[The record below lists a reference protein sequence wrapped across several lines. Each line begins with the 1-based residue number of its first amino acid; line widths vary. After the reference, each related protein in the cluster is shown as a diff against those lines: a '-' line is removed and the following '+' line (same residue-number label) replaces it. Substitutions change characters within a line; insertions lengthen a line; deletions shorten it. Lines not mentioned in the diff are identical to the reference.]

1 MDPQVNTTAGSILP
15 QPVVEGNN
23 VTFSGYKVID
33 PGNDTWNY
41 FWDFDLDGEY
51 EINGSCINDTIPPVT
66 KFYDDDYMSDAS
78 LLVVDEDGGTN
89 NISVPGKH
97 SAGTTSSS
105 TTGYVRSTYK
115 YTSSYIYVMW
125 QYTYDYYRGY
135 ARIDL
140 SQLPEEAIVQ
150 KVVFKGYVQYNNSVN
165 RVGVRLSGSGTRL
178 FGLNWM
184 TGDFSKDL
192 TNMIQTPAGKAI
204 MDKAIE
210 DGWIGL
216 GFDYESPLINRYNYG
231 YMRGYSW
238 SLPEFE
244 IEYITYEPGCLIPVF
259 VNNVPP
265 VINASNITVSPTEVF
280 EGQNITVSNFS
291 FYDPGNDTYEYN
303 IKLGE
308 YESGWLPLG
317 ERPIPGGAGGPA
329 NYPFLKTFPS
339 TFTTNSPVGAT
350 RGYRFTCESDN
361 LYVVELGV
369 IIPTAYASSSKRFV
383 TLWDRST
390 QKKLAQVEIKNLIGN
405 TWTFE
410 RLSTPVKLTKGGTYT
425 VAEWGTGYFYRGS
438 ITSTPPWGG
447 DTNIKV
453 SGTDYANGGNQD
465 TYPTSYLAGY
475 IYGIPD
481 IGYAIGTGGGAPSVN
496 WNDNIAKSG
505 TPSASAPRTLAPG
518 CWNDGILTP
527 QNGWVSC
534 NGLGNDNSW
543 MEYTWTTKQNIG
555 GFGIYQFRPS
565 GTRQLI
571 GAGDMQ
577 YWDGSKYISLG
588 GYNARTDGIY
598 TLGQPYFKEL
608 PNLVQTTKFRLF
620 NLIGYAYPSGQVS
633 NPSVA
638 EWEVYSG
645 SGGVGTEGWGVY
657 GPGYHFVNMSLNMT
671 AFDDHPLSGT
681 SQDELNVTV
690 MVRDDDD
697 HKLIPETGI
706 GPTEEGP
713 KTIHPTSSTNNY
725 YNGRK
730 LVMRGSTLYAVLQNY
745 QSPNYNILLAKSTD
759 GGDNWEYTR
768 VNDEPY
774 FTSGQYYPTL
784 AIDSTG
790 VLHVAWRGYAS
801 SGSATSYN
809 IRYACSRD
817 DGKTWG
823 ERYNAST
830 GYGYQLAMTVDLND
844 KVHIAFTGYQSSSPY
859 KVFYLNRSASGVWG
873 NRKMVSESNLYCYDP
888 AIDVDTKGNAHIVW
902 RGYRSSSITY
912 YAIRHRMF
920 TAATGKWSQIINLTA
935 FTSST
940 DYHLYPSIACD
951 KQDNAH
957 VVWSGRDS
965 VVTTNYNI
973 RYMKFDGST
982 QKWGSMEYITRIT
995 PSNPYQY
1002 WPSIA
1007 VNNESKIDVVWS
1019 GYRSPTWSS
1028 PYIIHHA
1035 TKVGTT
1041 WDVDWNFYVGGGY
1054 QYKKV
1059 MHSFGWTGVQLSN
1072 ILPVKSSSLV
1082 ARSSQT
1088 D

>member
-1 MDPQVNTTAGSILP
+1 
-15 QPVVEGNN
+15 
-23 VTFSGYKVID
+23 
-33 PGNDTWNY
+33 
-41 FWDFDLDGEY
+41 
-51 EINGSCINDTIPPVT
+51 
-66 KFYDDDYMSDAS
+66 
-78 LLVVDEDGGTN
+78 
-89 NISVPGKH
+89 
-97 SAGTTSSS
+97 
-105 TTGYVRSTYK
+105 
-115 YTSSYIYVMW
+115 
-125 QYTYDYYRGY
+125 
-135 ARIDL
+135 
-140 SQLPEEAIVQ
+140 
-150 KVVFKGYVQYNNSVN
+150 
-165 RVGVRLSGSGTRL
+165 
-178 FGLNWM
+178 M

-204 MDKAIE
+204 MDKAIA

-238 SLPEFE
+238 SQPSFE
-244 IEYITYEPGCLIPVF
+244 IDYITYEPGCLIPVF

-317 ERPIPGGAGGPA
+317 EMPVPGTGGTGIVINEVNTGGSDWVELY
-329 NYPFLKTFPS
+329 NYGSDRDLTGWKLYCDEYPSQGLTTYTFPS
-339 TFTTNSPVGAT
+339 FTLKSKSFVQIHETSGTNDADDLYIGSNIYWNNGGPGSAVSLCDASNNCYDFVSWNSYTGLVPVDAWSGSLT
-350 RGYRFTCESDN
+350 QGTSNDNIYRFTDTDTDSASDWKLGPESGVTPKQRNPGQTGQSAGGGGGGKDIETYVPNDHETTLGTGWNVYPWGSNSARRYMNWYNGGQFGGKKQNIKEIGFRVGNYVFKASYTNLDIYLSHLTTSFSSTFASNYGTGRTKVFSSSSFTWSAASNDVWLMIPLDTTFAYDGSSNVVLEVAYTSRIQSGTVAVNYDN
-361 LYVVELGV
+361 DATNLKRLWASS
-369 IIPTAYASSSKRFV
+369 PTA
-383 TLWDRST
+383 TT
-390 QKKLAQVEIKNLIGN
+390 G
-405 TWTFE
+405 
-410 RLSTPVKLTKGGTYT
+410 RLSTS
-425 VAEWGTGYFYRGS
+425 TG
-438 ITSTPPWGG
+438 
-447 DTNIKV
+447 
-453 SGTDYANGGNQD
+453 
-465 TYPTSYLAGY
+465 
-475 IYGIPD
+475 
-481 IGYAIGTGGGAPSVN
+481 
-496 WNDNIAKSG
+496 
-505 TPSASAPRTLAPG
+505 
-518 CWNDGILTP
+518 
-527 QNGWVSC
+527 
-534 NGLGNDNSW
+534 
-543 MEYTWTTKQNIG
+543 
-555 GFGIYQFRPS
+555 
-565 GTRQLI
+565 
-571 GAGDMQ
+571 
-577 YWDGSKYISLG
+577 
-588 GYNARTDGIY
+588 
-598 TLGQPYFKEL
+598 
-608 PNLVQTTKFRLF
+608 LVTKF
-620 NLIGYAYPSGQVS
+620 V
-633 NPSVA
+633 
-638 EWEVYSG
+638 G
-645 SGGVGTEGWGVY
+645 SGGSAGSEGWGVY

-671 AFDDHPLSGT
+671 AFDDHPVSGT

-706 GPTEEGP
+706 GPTMEGP
-713 KTIHPTSSTNNY
+713 KTIHPTSSTSNY

-730 LVMRGSTLYAVLQNY
+730 LVMRGSTLYAVVQNY

-830 GYGYQLAMTVDLND
+830 GYGYQLAMTVDQND
-844 KVHIAFTGYQSSSPY
+844 KIHIAFTGYQTSSPY

-873 NRKMVSESNLYCYDP
+873 NRKMVSESNVYCYDP

-935 FTSST
+935 YTSST
-940 DYHLYPSIACD
+940 DYHYAPSIACD

-957 VVWSGRDS
+957 VVWYGRDS
-965 VVTTNYNI
+965 VVTTNYNV

-1019 GYRSPTWSS
+1019 GYQSPNWNS

-1041 WDVDWNFYVGGGY
+1041 WEVDWNFYVGSGY
-1054 QYKKV
+1054 QYYPNL
-1059 MHSFGWTGVQLSN
+1059 MHSWNS
-1072 ILPVKSSSLV
+1072 LPKKGYAFV
-1082 ARSSQT
+1082 
-1088 D
+1088 